1 MWYHATV
8 TATLCL
14 VALLA
19 QPQVELDAYGVPLI
33 RSRSPLFA
41 YQELGRQH
49 ALIRLWQMEMARRL
63 ASGTLSEVMPE
74 ARRSDEQVLRMAFT
88 EEELQ
93 TQIDLLPKSM
103 QDVLRAY
110 VEGVNQGIHQRK
122 QEGSLP
128 PSYKQLSFEPR
139 KWTVLDTAGIMVTLI
154 RRFGQGGAGEL
165 RTMALLEYMKT
176 QKVRGSELKVLND
189 IAWQNDPGSLT
200 TLDPKDDK
208 VNPKPLIASLPLERI
223 TEEHLAQLPRPSL
236 LELAAGL
243 SLALQEQPQ
252 LMAQKLGVAHQ
263 WGSYAVALSSKR
275 SRTGRALLLGA
286 PQMGHPTPSPVFEA
300 ALITPGLKVQGMT
313 VPGIPWVLAG
323 TTPNAAWTLTTGAA
337 DMEDVV
343 AAKLAP
349 SGAMLIDGREVPLQ
363 TVTFK
368 RQAGGREFSVVQE
381 RTPDGPVL
389 LRSGFSKS
397 VFSLRSGLR
406 GRELAGFLAVH
417 RVAEGQGRMPL
428 AEVVKGT
435 APCFNVFTART
446 DGSIGW
452 RFTGAIPLRPLRFD
466 PRLPLPAGEAGQWRG
481 YVADDQMPSVE
492 NPSKGVIH
500 NWNGKPAAW
509 WPNLDTPVW
518 GRFFRGRLL
527 GEALPEGLLG
537 RGDLE
542 KAAWTIARRDTE
554 SPREFAALFA
564 EAAEDDPELQEAENL
579 LMSFN
584 AWAFDGSDESAFLN
598 AAVKAL
604 REELFLDQLGS
615 LTSPSFFT
623 TALQPELI
631 MNAVNRRSSF
641 NWLGGRTRDEV
652 LKAALRKALDAR
664 HKQGAAWGYKPGMLR
679 YSVTEGGATRTESA
693 AYSNRG
699 TFIQITEMTEPPS
712 ARNVLAPGNAESGV
726 HAMDQ
731 VPLAAQ
737 WRYKPAHRLAP

>member
-1 MWYHATV
+1 MTATV
-8 TATLCL
+8 CL
-14 VALLA
+14 LALLA
-19 QPQVELDAYGVPLI
+19 QPQVEADAYGVPLI
-33 RSRSPLFA
+33 KARSPILA

-49 ALIRLWQMEMARRL
+49 ALNRLWQMEMARRL

-74 ARRSDEQVLRMAFT
+74 AKRSDEQVLRMAFT

-93 TQIDLLPKSM
+93 SQLDLLPKAM
-103 QDVLRAY
+103 QDVLRSY
-110 VEGVNQGIHQRK
+110 TEGVNQGIR
-122 QEGSLP
+122 ERTEAGSLP
-128 PSYKQLSFEPR
+128 VNFQQMSFKP
-139 KWTVLDTAGIMVTLI
+139 KPWTILDSAGIMVTLI

-165 RTMALLEYMKT
+165 RTMALLEYMKA
-176 QKVRGSELKVLND
+176 QKVKGSELKVLND
-189 IAWQNDPGSLT
+189 IAWQNDPASVS

-208 VNPKPLIASLPLERI
+208 VKPKPLIASLPLERI

-252 LMAQKLGVAHQ
+252 LMAERLGVAHQ
-263 WGSYAVALSSKR
+263 WGSYAVAVSSKR

-300 ALITPGLKVQGMT
+300 ALISPGLKVQGMT

-337 DMEDVV
+337 DMEDVI

-349 SGAMLIDGREVPLQ
+349 SGALLIDGREVPIS
-363 TVTFK
+363 TVTYK
-368 RQAGGREFSVVQE
+368 RQAGGREFTVVQE

-389 LRSGFSKS
+389 LRSAFSKS

-417 RVAEGQGRMPL
+417 RVAESQGQLPL

-466 PRLPLPAGEAGQWRG
+466 PRLPLPAGEAAQWRG
-481 YVADDQMPSVE
+481 FVADDQMPSVE

-527 GEALPEGLLG
+527 GEALQEGLLG

-554 SPREFAALFA
+554 SPKEFAALFA
-564 EAAEDDPELQEAENL
+564 EAAEDDPSLDEAERL
-579 LMSFN
+579 LTSFN
-584 AWAFDGSDESAFLN
+584 AWAFEGSDESAFLN
-598 AAVKAL
+598 ASVKAL
-604 REELFLDQLGS
+604 REELFLTDLGG
-615 LTSPSFFT
+615 LTSPSFFQA
-623 TALQPELI
+623 ALQPEVI
-631 MNAVNRRSSF
+631 MSAINRRTSY
-641 NWLGGRTRDEV
+641 NWLGERSREEV
-652 LKAALRKALDAR
+652 LRAALRKALIAR
-664 HKQGAAWGYKPGMLR
+664 EKQGTGWGFKPGMLR
-679 YSVTEGGATRTESA
+679 YSVSEGGTTRTESA

-737 WRYKPAHRLAP
+737 WRYKTAHRLGQ